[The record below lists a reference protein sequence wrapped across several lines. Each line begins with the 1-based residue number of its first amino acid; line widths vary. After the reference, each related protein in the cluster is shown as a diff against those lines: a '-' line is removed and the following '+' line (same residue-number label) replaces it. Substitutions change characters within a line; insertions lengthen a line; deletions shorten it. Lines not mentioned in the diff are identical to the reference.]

1 MDRVEEWRL
10 FVSVASLGSFIEAAR
25 AHSRSPQSVTRA
37 IAALEKRL
45 GTRLLNRTTRS
56 VSLTGDGERYL
67 ERSRRALGEFELL
80 EAPSDARAELR
91 GTLSVTASVLFGQ
104 RHLVPVVAEF
114 LEVHPQLD
122 LRLTL
127 LDRVVSL
134 AEEGID
140 LGVRIGALPDSA
152 LRARLVGHVRSVI
165 CASPAYLKRAGV
177 PKDPEALARHACIAF
192 TNTAPISDRWS
203 FPSGGKRERSV
214 AVHARLTVNTA
225 QAGIEAALAGV
236 GLVRVLSYQVDSLL
250 ADKRLRVV
258 LEPFEP
264 EPVPVHL
271 VHLPG
276 LQSRAA
282 VAFLEF
288 AAEQL
293 RKRLGTRT

>member
-1 MDRVEEWRL
+1 MDRIEEWRL
-10 FVSVASLGSFIEAAR
+10 YVSVASLGSFIEAAR

-37 IAALEKRL
+37 VAALEMRL

-56 VSLTGDGERYL
+56 VSLTGEGERYL
-67 ERSRRALGEFELL
+67 ERGRSALAEFDLL
-80 EAPSDARAELR
+80 EAPSDARTELR
-91 GTLSVTASVLFGQ
+91 GMLSVTASVLFGQ
-104 RHLVPVVAEF
+104 RHLMPVVAEF
-114 LEVHPQLD
+114 LQAHPQLD

-140 LGVRIGALPDSA
+140 LGVRIGALSDSA
-152 LRARLVGHVRSVI
+152 LRARRVGHVRSVI

-177 PKDPEALARHACIAF
+177 PKEPEALARHACIAF
-192 TNTAPISDRWS
+192 TTTTPIADRWA
-203 FPSGGKRERSV
+203 FPSGGKREHSV
-214 AVHARLTVNTA
+214 AVHPRLRVNTA
-225 QAGIEAALAGV
+225 QAAIEAALAGV
-236 GLVRVLSYQVDSLL
+236 GLARVLSYQVDSLL
-250 ADKRLRVV
+250 AEKQLRVV

-276 LQSRAA
+276 PQSRAA

-288 AAEQL
+288 AAERL
-293 RKRLGTRT
+293 RKRLGAS

>member
-37 IAALEKRL
+37 IAALENRL

-56 VSLTGDGERYL
+56 VSLTGEGERYL
-67 ERSRRALGEFELL
+67 ERSRRALGEFDLL
-80 EAPSDARAELR
+80 EAPSDARTELR
-91 GTLSVTASVLFGQ
+91 GMLSVTASVLFGQ
-104 RHLVPVVAEF
+104 LHLVPVVAEF
-114 LEVHPQLD
+114 LEAHPQLD

-134 AEEGID
+134 AEEGMD

-177 PKDPEALARHACIAF
+177 PKDPEALASHACIVF
-192 TNTAPISDRWS
+192 TNTTPIADRWS

-214 AVHARLTVNTA
+214 AVHARLIVNTA

-258 LEPFEP
+258 LELFEP

-276 LQSRAA
+276 PQSRAA
-282 VAFLEF
+282 AAFLEF
-288 AAEQL
+288 AAERL
-293 RKRLGTRT
+293 RKRLGSRT

>member
-37 IAALEKRL
+37 VAALERRL

-56 VSLTGDGERYL
+56 VSLTGEGERYL
-67 ERSRRALGEFELL
+67 ERGRRALAEFELL
-80 EAPSDARAELR
+80 EAPSDAQAPLR

-104 RHLVPVVAEF
+104 LHLVPVVAEF
-114 LEVHPQLD
+114 QAAHPELG

-177 PKDPEALARHACIAF
+177 PRSPEALARHACIAS
-192 TNTAPISDRWS
+192 TPTTPIADRWS
-203 FPSGGKRERSV
+203 FPGGGKRGRSI
-214 AVHARLTVNTA
+214 AVRARLTVNTA

-236 GLVRVLSYQVDSLL
+236 GLVRVLSYQVDALL
-250 ADKRLRVV
+250 ADKRLCVV
-258 LEPFEP
+258 LKPFEP

-276 LQSRAA
+276 PQSRAA

-288 AAEQL
+288 ASERL
-293 RKRLGTRT
+293 RKRLGARA

>member
-1 MDRVEEWRL
+1 MDRIEEWRL
-10 FVSVASLGSFIEAAR
+10 FLSVASLGSFIEAAR
-25 AHSRSPQSVTRA
+25 AHSCSPQSVTRA
-37 IAALEKRL
+37 VAALEKRL

-67 ERSRRALGEFELL
+67 ERGRRALAEFELL
-80 EAPSDARAELR
+80 EAPSDTRTELR
-91 GTLSVTASVLFGQ
+91 GTLSVTAPVLFGQ
-104 RHLVPVVAEF
+104 LHLVPVVAAL
-114 LEVHPQLD
+114 LEAHPQLD

-152 LRARLVGHVRSVI
+152 LLARLVGHVRSVI
-165 CASPAYLKRAGV
+165 CASPAYLKREGV

-192 TNTAPISDRWS
+192 TGTTPIADRWS
-203 FPSGGKRERSV
+203 FPGSGKRERSI
-214 AVHARLTVNTA
+214 AVRARLMVNTA
-225 QAGIEAALAGV
+225 PAAIEAALAGV

-250 ADKRLRVV
+250 ADRRLRVV

-276 LQSRAA
+276 PQGRAA
-282 VAFLEF
+282 AAFLEF
-288 AAEQL
+288 AAERL
-293 RKRLGTRT
+293 RKRLGSRA

>member
-1 MDRVEEWRL
+1 MDRVDEWRL

-25 AHSRSPQSVTRA
+25 AHSCSPQSVTRA
-37 IAALEKRL
+37 VAALEKRL

-56 VSLTGDGERYL
+56 VSLTGEGERYL

-80 EAPSDARAELR
+80 EAPSDARTELS

-104 RHLVPVVAEF
+104 LHLVPVVAEF
-114 LEVHPQLD
+114 LEAHPQLD
-122 LRLTL
+122 VRLTL

-165 CASPAYLKRAGV
+165 CASPAYLRRAGV
-177 PKDPEALARHACIAF
+177 PRDPEALARHTCIAF
-192 TNTAPISDRWS
+192 TNTTPIADRWS
-203 FPSGGKRERSV
+203 FPNGGKRERSV
-214 AVHARLTVNTA
+214 PVRARLIVNTA

-250 ADKRLRVV
+250 ADQRLRGV
-258 LEPFEP
+258 LKTFEP
-264 EPVPVHL
+264 APVPVHL

-276 LQSRAA
+276 PQSRPAA
-282 VAFLEF
+282 AFLEF
-288 AAEQL
+288 AAERL
-293 RKRLGTRT
+293 RKRLGSRT

>member
-1 MDRVEEWRL
+1 MDRIEEWRL

-37 IAALEKRL
+37 VAALEKRL

-56 VSLTGDGERYL
+56 VSLTGEGERYL
-67 ERSRRALGEFELL
+67 ERGRRALAEFELL
-80 EAPSDARAELR
+80 EAPSDSRTQLS

-104 RHLVPVVAEF
+104 FHLVPVVAEF
-114 LEVHPQLD
+114 LAAHPQMD

-140 LGVRIGALPDSA
+140 LGVRLGALPDSA

-177 PKDPEALARHACIAF
+177 PKNPEALVSHACI
-192 TNTAPISDRWS
+192 TSTPTTPIADRWS

-214 AVHARLTVNTA
+214 TVRARLIVNTA

-250 ADKRLRVV
+250 ADKRLCVV

-276 LQSRAA
+276 PQSRAA
-282 VAFLEF
+282 VAFLEL
-288 AAEQL
+288 ASERL
-293 RKRLGTRT
+293 RKRLGSRE